1 MVIGGKVQGA
11 KRSPMGWLVLSRQLL
26 AVGYNTLNYNF
37 SPCIYGCQLCGG
49 CRPERVEGLQ
59 CWLMNSMTTF
69 ALMQPDYPQKVFN
82 DKRSNFVLL
91 METLAMHS

>member
-1 MVIGGKVQGA
+1 MLRL
-11 KRSPMGWLVLSRQLL
+11 RSAL
-26 AVGYNTLNYNF
+26 F
-37 SPCIYGCQLCGG
+37 
-49 CRPERVEGLQ
+49 
-59 CWLMNSMTTF
+59 TF